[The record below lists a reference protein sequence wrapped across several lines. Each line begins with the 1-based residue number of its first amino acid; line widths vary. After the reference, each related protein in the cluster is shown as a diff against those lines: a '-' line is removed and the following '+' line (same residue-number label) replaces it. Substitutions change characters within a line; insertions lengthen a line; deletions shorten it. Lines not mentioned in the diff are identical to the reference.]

1 MLADL
6 GQRWRYLGPIRL
18 IAGPDAAHSTIEP
31 HEFFE
36 FLNRRLSRAFVKGPE
51 DLESRFAENT
61 TAPDPDGLYRIHDFF
76 CHEDTWRMTVS
87 KLALDADAVLMDL
100 RGFGPTNR
108 GCVYEIEQ
116 LLGWVPLERMVLL
129 VDDTAD
135 LAFLE
140 STVRGAWQSM
150 PHTSPNAGQGAH
162 RLRVL
167 QTSSRPGGN
176 VETIISLLCTSF
188 ITKAR

>member
-1 MLADL
+1 
-6 GQRWRYLGPIRL
+6 
-18 IAGPDAAHSTIEP
+18 
-31 HEFFE
+31 
-36 FLNRRLSRAFVKGPE
+36 
-51 DLESRFAENT
+51 
-61 TAPDPDGLYRIHDFF
+61 
-76 CHEDTWRMTVS
+76 MTVS
-87 KLALDADAVLMDL
+87 RLARDADAVLMDL

-116 LLGWVPLERMVLL
+116 LLGWVPLEQMVLL

-150 PHTSPNAGQGAH
+150 PGTSPNAGQGAH

-167 QTSSRPGGN
+167 QTSSKSRGN
-176 VETIISLLCTSF
+176 VEAIISLLCTSF
-188 ITKAR
+188 VSKTR

>member
-6 GQRWRYLGPIRL
+6 GQRWRYFGPIRL

-61 TAPDPDGLYRIHDFF
+61 TAPDPDGLYRIDDFF

-87 KLALDADAVLMDL
+87 RLARDADAVLMDL
-100 RGFGPTNR
+100 RGFGPTNH

-116 LLGWVPLERMVLL
+116 LLGWVPLEQMVLL

-150 PHTSPNAGQGAH
+150 PGTSPNAGQGAH

-188 ITKAR
+188 GSKAR